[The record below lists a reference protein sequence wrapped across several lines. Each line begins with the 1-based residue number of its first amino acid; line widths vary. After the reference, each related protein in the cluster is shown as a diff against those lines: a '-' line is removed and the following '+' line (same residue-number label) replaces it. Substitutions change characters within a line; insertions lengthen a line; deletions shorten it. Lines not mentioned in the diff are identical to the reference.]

1 MNDPAGS
8 PARGYRPQ
16 DLPGYGDPE
25 NFPSTSLTPPYGPGN
40 PPPEDDGFMP
50 VETYT
55 TGPNLRVVALE
66 CAARVCTPAGAGVG
80 GVTAWKPAEVL
91 AKAGAFLAWLEAG
104 E

>member
-1 MNDPAGS
+1 MNDPEPGFE
-8 PARGYRPQ
+8 RGYRPQ

-40 PPPEDDGFMP
+40 PPPESEGWLP

-55 TGPNLRVVALE
+55 DGSNLRVVALE
-66 CAARVCTPAGAGVG
+66 CAVACGLNATN
-80 GVTAWKPAEVL
+80 VL
-91 AKAGAFLAWLEAG
+91 TYADQFLKWLEAG